1 MLEGFEEAFVDVQSR
16 VVSLCLELLKNSEKE
31 ADKIYIYLFQNDDE
45 DYIDAFFEKEG
56 NLYTGIEI
64 HQLFSE
70 EEIDDFFD
78 CGVEDIENI
87 IDICKAYDVKCPH
100 EFRLTYNVIS
110 KSFDSNYNYDN
121 VTEAL
126 DKDVLELVEDWFN
139 ECNKSISEQEKEIV
153 FYNETKKKNEDARVF
168 VITNFFKYVTD

>member
-1 MLEGFEEAFVDVQSR
+1 MLEGFEEAFVDAQSR

-31 ADKIYIYLFQNDDE
+31 ADKIYIYLFQNDEE

-56 NLYTGIEI
+56 NLYTTSE
-64 HQLFSE
+64 LFSE

-121 VTEAL
+121 VTEVL
-126 DKDVLELVEDWFN
+126 DKDVLELVEDWFKSVTKTLLN
-139 ECNKSISEQEKEIV
+139 DRRFLVCNLLTMNS
-153 FYNETKKKNEDARVF
+153 
-168 VITNFFKYVTD
+168 

>member
-1 MLEGFEEAFVDVQSR
+1 MLEGFEDAFVDAQSR

-31 ADKIYIYLFQNDDE
+31 ADKIYIYLFQNDEE

-56 NLYTGIEI
+56 NLYTTSE
-64 HQLFSE
+64 LFSE

-121 VTEAL
+121 VTEVL
-126 DKDVLELVEDWFN
+126 DKDVLELLEDWF
-139 ECNKSISEQEKEIV
+139 KSV
-153 FYNETKKKNEDARVF
+153 TKTLLNDRR
-168 VITNFFKYVTD
+168 

>member
-1 MLEGFEEAFVDVQSR
+1 MLEGFEEAFVDAQSR

-31 ADKIYIYLFQNDDE
+31 ADKIYIYLFQNDEE
-45 DYIDAFFEKEG
+45 DYIDAFFWKRRKFVYYKWVVLG
-56 NLYTGIEI
+56 RRNRR
-64 HQLFSE
+64 
-70 EEIDDFFD
+70 FFD

-121 VTEAL
+121 VTEVL
-126 DKDVLELVEDWFN
+126 DKDVLELVEDWF
-139 ECNKSISEQEKEIV
+139 KSV
-153 FYNETKKKNEDARVF
+153 TKTLLNDRR
-168 VITNFFKYVTD
+168 

>member
-1 MLEGFEEAFVDVQSR
+1 MLEGFEDAFVDAQSR

-31 ADKIYIYLFQNDDE
+31 ADKIYIYLFQNDEE
-45 DYIDAFFEKEG
+45 DY
-56 NLYTGIEI
+56 
-64 HQLFSE
+64 
-70 EEIDDFFD
+70 IDDFFD

-121 VTEAL
+121 VTEVL
-126 DKDVLELVEDWFN
+126 DKDVLELVEDWF
-139 ECNKSISEQEKEIV
+139 KSV
-153 FYNETKKKNEDARVF
+153 TKTLLNDRR
-168 VITNFFKYVTD
+168 

>member
-1 MLEGFEEAFVDVQSR
+1 MLEGFEDAFVDAQSR
-16 VVSLCLELLKNSEKE
+16 VVSLCLELLKNSENE

-56 NLYTGIEI
+56 NLYTTSE
-64 HQLFSE
+64 LFSE

-121 VTEAL
+121 VTEVL
-126 DKDVLELVEDWFN
+126 DKDVLELVEDWFKSVTKTLLN
-139 ECNKSISEQEKEIV
+139 DRRFLVCNKIILMILE
-153 FYNETKKKNEDARVF
+153 
-168 VITNFFKYVTD
+168 

>member
-1 MLEGFEEAFVDVQSR
+1 MRLNQRIIKKPQNLIKKNHEG
-16 VVSLCLELLKNSEKE
+16 KNMS
-31 ADKIYIYLFQNDDE
+31 
-45 DYIDAFFEKEG
+45 
-56 NLYTGIEI
+56 
-64 HQLFSE
+64 
-70 EEIDDFFD
+70 
-78 CGVEDIENI
+78 VIENI

>member
-1 MLEGFEEAFVDVQSR
+1 MLEGFEDAFVDAQSR

-31 ADKIYIYLFQNDDE
+31 ADKIYIYLFQNDEE

-56 NLYTGIEI
+56 NLYTTSE
-64 HQLFSE
+64 LFSE

-87 IDICKAYDVKCPH
+87 IDMCKAYDVKCPH

-121 VTEAL
+121 VTEVL
-126 DKDVLELVEDWFN
+126 DKDILELVEDWFKSVTKTLLN
-139 ECNKSISEQEKEIV
+139 DRRFLVCN
-153 FYNETKKKNEDARVF
+153 
-168 VITNFFKYVTD
+168 

>member
-1 MLEGFEEAFVDVQSR
+1 MLEGFEEAFVDAQSR
-16 VVSLCLELLKNSEKE
+16 VVSLCLELLKNSEKK

-56 NLYTGIEI
+56 NLYTTSE
-64 HQLFSE
+64 LFSE

-121 VTEAL
+121 VTTES
-126 DKDVLELVEDWFN
+126 KFFVLYTVPGIKVMSFTSKPLS
-139 ECNKSISEQEKEIV
+139 KASAI
-153 FYNETKKKNEDARVF
+153 
-168 VITNFFKYVTD
+168 